1 MIMSDIQGKNCSTTF
16 LYSSWKTL
24 WHLLQGLKFQFSPCC
39 RDTAVCWNSR
49 VVDHESNDR
58 FLCSYTHC
66 SVRFNHFR
74 MFHIIC
80 QQFELAVN
88 TNFAN
93 TCSSME
99 V

>member
-1 MIMSDIQGKNCSTTF
+1 MSDIQGKNCSTAF
-16 LYSSWKTL
+16 LYSRWKTL
-24 WHLLQGLKFQFSPCC
+24 WHLLQGLKFKFSPCC

-66 SVRFNHFR
+66 SVRFNDFR

-80 QQFELAVN
+80 QQ
-88 TNFAN
+88 
-93 TCSSME
+93 
-99 V
+99 